1 VFFEQLRNN
10 QKSIFGV
17 DLLADGKPTR
27 KLVTDLGTGCQ
38 NPGTYAMLQSYLLA
52 TMWFNMVSNQQAE
65 RFLKQWGSNCTLLVP

>member
-38 NPGTYAMLQSYLLA
+38 IPGTYAMLQSYLLA
-52 TMWFNMVSNQQAE
+52 IIMWFNMVSDRQA
-65 RFLKQWGSNCTLLVP
+65 